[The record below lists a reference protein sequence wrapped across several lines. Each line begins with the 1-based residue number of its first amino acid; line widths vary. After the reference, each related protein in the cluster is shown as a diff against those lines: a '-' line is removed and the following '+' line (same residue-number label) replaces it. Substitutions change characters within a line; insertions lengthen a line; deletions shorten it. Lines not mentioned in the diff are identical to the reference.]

1 MFMLL
6 RREQREMELINW
18 KSILESLLFAAGD
31 EGLTIKHVA
40 EVLEIEE
47 IKAIEIMEELKKVY
61 DKDKNRGIM
70 IIQLAGTYQLA
81 TKKVN
86 APYLKRL
93 VDSPNTT
100 TLSQAALETLAIVAY
115 KQPITRAEIEEIRG
129 VKTERPLHTLMSKAL
144 IKEVGRAE
152 GPGRAY
158 LYGTTREFLDYFGL
172 KSMDELPPL
181 PEKVEAEYVQ
191 EEADLFFEKFQET
204 IGS

>member
-1 MFMLL
+1 LDL
-6 RREQREMELINW
+6 EIIKWQ
-18 KSILESLLFAAGD
+18 SILESLLFAAGD
-31 EGLTIKHVA
+31 EGLTIKHIA
-40 EVLEIEE
+40 EVLEVDAL
-47 IKAIEIMEELKKVY
+47 KAAEVIEELKQVY
-61 DKDKNRGIM
+61 EKDQNRGIM
-70 IIQLAGTYQLA
+70 IVQLAGTFQLA
-81 TKKVN
+81 TKKEH

-100 TLSQAALETLAIVAY
+100 ALSQAALETLAIIAY

-152 GPGRAY
+152 GTGRAY
-158 LYGTTREFLDYFGL
+158 LYGTTKEFLDYFGL
-172 KSMDELPPL
+172 KSIDELPKL
-181 PEKVEAEYVQ
+181 PDKADEEYVQ